1 MCINRGMN
9 KEDVLHIYDG
19 ILLTCKKNEMPLAA
33 KWIELEIVI
42 LSEVAQ
48 TKTNISGYHL
58 HMHGI

>member
-1 MCINRGMN
+1 MN

-19 ILLTCKKNEMPLAA
+19 ILLTYKKNVMPLAT

-48 TKTNISGYHL
+48 TKTNISRYHL